1 MRGCRAA
8 LSALSHEDAT
18 LRTMNEMPRTLKVVT
33 VWLLLGT
40 VLFLA
45 VQALM
50 ADQRKPRFDTDSGSI
65 TLLRSP
71 DGHFHWP
78 GQVNGQPIEF
88 LVDTGAT
95 RTALPGSLAR
105 RLGLESEGEVRSST
119 AGGVVR
125 GYEARADLV
134 LEGGVAVQR
143 LRVTVLPELASPL
156 LGMDVLG
163 RLRFT
168 QQDGVLRV
176 SAGQ

>member
-1 MRGCRAA
+1 MPAD
-8 LSALSHEDAT
+8 DAT
-18 LRTMNEMPRTLKVVT
+18 LRVMNEMPRTLKVVT

-40 VLFLA
+40 ALFLA

-50 ADQRKPRFDTDSGSI
+50 ADQRKVRFDTDGGSI
-65 TLLRSP
+65 TLQRAA

-78 GQVNGQPIEF
+78 GQVNGQAVEF

-95 RTALPGSLAR
+95 RTALPGALAR
-105 RLGLESEGEVRSST
+105 RLGLASEGEVRSST

-125 GYEARADLV
+125 GYEARIDLA
-134 LEGGVAVQR
+134 LDGGVGVQR
-143 LRVTVLPELASPL
+143 LRVTVLPDLESPL

-168 QQDGVLRV
+168 QQDGVLSV
-176 SAGQ
+176 NAGP

>member
-1 MRGCRAA
+1 MDE
-8 LSALSHEDAT
+8 L
-18 LRTMNEMPRTLKVVT
+18 PRSLKVVT

-45 VQALM
+45 VQALL
-50 ADQRKPRFDTDSGSI
+50 ADRRKPRFEANGGTI
-65 TLLRSP
+65 TLQRAA

-78 GQVNGQPIEF
+78 GRVNGRPVEF

-95 RTALPGSLAR
+95 RTALPGRLAQQ
-105 RLGLESEGEVRSST
+105 LGLEAEREVRSST
-119 AGGVVR
+119 AGGVVT
-125 GYEARADLV
+125 GYEARLDLV

-143 LRVTVLPELASPL
+143 LRVTVLPDLAAPL

-168 QQDGVLRV
+168 QQDGLLRV
-176 SAGQ
+176 EAGG